1 MPDADRPPS
10 FPANWWATPQA
21 HGLTALLAF
30 AAGVFAAW
38 LLMGGLTPRHV
49 AQQPPAAASAPAS
62 ASAHAA
68 FDNEGASTPGASHTP
83 QAAPSGVTAE
93 RALAAGNAYYDQRRW
108 MDAITQYE
116 YAIAN
121 GIDNPNVRTD
131 LGNCLRFI
139 GLPERALEQY
149 RHAQEEDSGHE
160 QSLFNTAT
168 LYTEVLRDIP
178 KAVEVWRLYLQ
189 RFPQSVHTPRV
200 RQFLTQNPQFS
211 AALEQTGV
219 ESAPAEASATPGLT
233 LQSAPAEPPLPSSQ
247 PGLSDEKK
255 KEMLEWMQQG
265 EPAAPAGQ

>member
-1 MPDADRPPS
+1 MPDADRSPA

-21 HGLTALLAF
+21 HGLTALIAF

-38 LLMGGLTPRHV
+38 LLMGGLTPRQAETGPH
-49 AQQPPAAASAPAS
+49 ASAPSS
-62 ASAHAA
+62 APAHAVA
-68 FDNEGASTPGASHTP
+68 GGGGATSPSVSHTP
-83 QAAPSGVTAE
+83 QATPSGLTAE

-131 LGNCLRFI
+131 LANCLRFI

-149 RHAQEEDSGHE
+149 RHAQEEDIGHE
-160 QSLFNTAT
+160 QSLFNMAT

-178 KAVEVWRLYLQ
+178 KAIEIWRLYLQ

-211 AALEQTGV
+211 AALEETGV
-219 ESAPAEASATPGLT
+219 EAAPAEALPPAGPT
-233 LQSAPAEPPLPSSQ
+233 LQSAPAHPPLPSSQ
-247 PGLSDEKK
+247 PELSEKK
-255 KEMLEWMQQG
+255 KNEMMEWMKQG
-265 EPAAPAGQ
+265 EPAATATP